1 MRLLACL
8 FLVSSAIATPS
19 RLEARTPTRSYSD
32 DPIERRY
39 DVNAARASAVAQTFQ
54 IGWDGYY
61 EFAFPNDELE
71 PVTNTFT
78 NPR

>member
-1 MRLLACL
+1 MHTFVVLAL
-8 FLVSSAIATPS
+8 ASAAFAAPSNLV
-19 RLEARTPTRSYSD
+19 ARTPTRSYPD
-32 DPIERRY
+32 DSLQRRY
-39 DVNAARASAVAQTFQ
+39 DVNEARASAVAQTFQ

-71 PVTNTFT
+71 PVSNGFQ

>member
-1 MRLLACL
+1 MRSLAYL
-8 FLVSSAIATPS
+8 ALVSYALAAPS
-19 RLEARTPTRSYSD
+19 KLARRTPTRSYAD

-61 EFAFPNDELE
+61 EFAFPNDELD
-71 PVTNTFT
+71 PVTNTFE

>member
-8 FLVSSAIATPS
+8 FLVSSAIAAPS
-19 RLEARTPTRSYSD
+19 KLEKRTPTRSYLN